1 MVCKCQGYVLG
12 GALELMLGCDL
23 RVAANDTKFGMP
35 EVRVGVPSVIEAA
48 LFLPFC
54 GLGTAQDLLLTGRTF
69 DAREAHRF
77 GIIQRICPPPDL
89 EETTQA
95 AVAQLLEAA
104 PGALR
109 AQKALL
115 RRWTKDYLAR
125 PPFLLLST
133 PSRLR
138 SGPVS
143 RRRAWPQRMRSVP
156 QPGRPGIS

>member
-1 MVCKCQGYVLG
+1 
-12 GALELMLGCDL
+12 
-23 RVAANDTKFGMP
+23 MP

-77 GIIQRICPPPDL
+77 GIIQRICAPSDL

-104 PGALR
+104 PDALR

-115 RRWTKDYLAR
+115 RRWTIG
-125 PPFLLLST
+125 LSCGRY
-133 PSRLR
+133 SAFYRRLR
-138 SGPVS
+138 GI
-143 RRRAWPQRMRSVP
+143 VP
-156 QPGRPGIS
+156 DR